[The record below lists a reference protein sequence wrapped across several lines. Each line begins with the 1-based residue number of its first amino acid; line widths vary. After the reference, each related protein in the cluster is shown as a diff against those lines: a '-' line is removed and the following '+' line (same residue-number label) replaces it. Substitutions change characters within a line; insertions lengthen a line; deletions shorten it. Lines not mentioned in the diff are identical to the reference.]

1 MTDASAVSGGAPL
14 EGVKVLEVGTVIMA
28 PYAGKVLRDL
38 GADVIK
44 AEPPGG
50 DIGRRIGILGPQG
63 TSVLAM
69 NLNAGKRS
77 IVVDAQSPD
86 GRRELEALIGWADI
100 VLTNTLPARRRRF
113 GLEWDQVR
121 AVNPHAILVTGQG
134 FASDSPQADA
144 PAYDDIIQA
153 ASGLAD
159 TYRLR
164 DGEPRYSPYVVADKV
179 CGMTMAQS
187 ALAALHRRAVD
198 GAGCWVDVP
207 MVDTMAAFTLVE
219 HMGGSTFAPRAGDVG
234 WSRVL
239 APEHRPHPARDGWV
253 CVMPYTDANWR
264 RFCALIERPDYATH
278 PQVATNRD
286 RSADPSLYERILA
299 EYAAARTCAQIE
311 EECSARGIPAH
322 RVRRVD
328 DLVDDPYLAD
338 RPVLTRAR
346 HGDEGDYVHVS
357 GASVFHGHD
366 RPGPADSATL
376 DGDRA
381 EILTML
387 GLDVPPSAGSP
398 GSDG

>member
-1 MTDASAVSGGAPL
+1 MRGAAPL
-14 EGVKVLEVGTVIMA
+14 AGVTVLEVGTVIMA

-50 DIGRRIGILGPQG
+50 DIGRRIGLLGPGG

-77 IVVDAQSPD
+77 IVVDARTSE
-86 GRRELEALIGWADI
+86 GRRVMDGLVGWADI
-100 VLTNTLPARRRRF
+100 VLTNTLPARREEF
-113 GLEWDQVR
+113 GLSWDHVR
-121 AVNPHAILVTGQG
+121 EVNPRAILVTGQG
-134 FASDSPQADA
+134 FASDSPQGDS
-144 PAYDDIIQA
+144 PAYDDIVQS

-198 GAGCWVDVP
+198 GEGCWVDVP

-219 HMGGSTFAPRAGDVG
+219 HMGGTTFAPAAGDVG

-239 APEHRPHPARDGWV
+239 APEHRPHPALDGWV

-264 RFCALIERPDYATH
+264 RFCSLIERPDYLTH
-278 PQVATNRD
+278 PQVATNRA
-286 RSADPSLYERILA
+286 RSASPALYEQILA
-299 EYAAARTCAQIE
+299 EYAAPRTCAQIE
-311 EECSARGIPAH
+311 EECTAAGIPVA
-322 RVRRVD
+322 RVARID
-328 DLVDDPYLAD
+328 DLADDPYLAA
-338 RPVLTRAR
+338 RPLLTNAR
-346 HGDEGDYVHVS
+346 HEREGDYVHVS
-357 GASVFHGHD
+357 GPAVFHGHE
-366 RPGPADSATL
+366 RPGPADSAVL
-376 DGDRA
+376 DGDRRDV
-381 EILTML
+381 LTLL
-387 GLDVPPSAGSP
+387 GLADDAGER
-398 GSDG
+398 GGD

>member
-1 MTDASAVSGGAPL
+1 MTNGVDSRGGAPL

-77 IVVDAQSPD
+77 IVVDAQSPE
-86 GRRELEALIGWADI
+86 GRHEMEALIGWADI

-113 GLEWDQVR
+113 GLDWEQVR
-121 AVNPHAILVTGQG
+121 AANPQAILVTGQG
-134 FASDSPQADA
+134 FASDSAHADT

-164 DGEPRYSPYVVADKV
+164 DGEPCYSPYVVADKV

-187 ALAALHRRAVD
+187 ALAALHRRALD
-198 GAGCWVDVP
+198 GEGCWVDVP

-219 HMGGSTFAPRAGDVG
+219 HMGGSTFAPPDGPVG

-239 APEHRPHPARDGWV
+239 APEHRPHPTRDGWV

-264 RFCALIERPDYATH
+264 RFCELIDRPDYLTH

-286 RSADPSLYERILA
+286 RSADPTLYEQILA
-299 EYAAARTCAQIE
+299 EYAATRTCARIE
-311 EECSARGIPAH
+311 EECAARGIPAH
-322 RVRRVD
+322 RVTRVD
-328 DLVDDPYLAD
+328 DLVDGPYLGG
-338 RPVLTRAR
+338 RPVLTHAR
-346 HGDEGDYVHVS
+346 HTDEGDYVHVS
-357 GASVFHGHD
+357 GPAVFHGHD
-366 RPGPADSATL
+366 RPGPADSAML

-381 EILTML
+381 AILAML
-387 GLDVPPSAGSP
+387 DLDGPPHTAPP
-398 GSDG
+398 GGGR